1 MSKDPEFAELR
12 ETMLDDFLQ
21 RHPLVATF
29 VGGKYHKFD
38 GLMESGTLEDIEKD
52 ILQFKEVK
60 EQLLE
65 LDPNHLMSE
74 NRLDRELAIHF
85 IEQQLFLLDELK
97 IWEAVVTA
105 NGGPV
110 GDVAAGL
117 FPLFARDFAPFK
129 TRVHS
134 MIGRMRNSIDYL
146 ENTKNLWQKPVKLWT
161 EIAIKEC
168 ATTPGFFMVIGQA
181 LETQKM
187 PEDLINEFQA
197 AAADLTKSIQ
207 EYQKFLEAE
216 ILPRAT
222 HDWALGPEDFEKL
235 LKHRKLPYSADEI
248 LKMGERFVKELK
260 AEIEEIA
267 KEIDPNSKSWD
278 EVREQIKA
286 KHPPDFEQTLK
297 EVHKAS
303 EAARKFVTKKGLAT
317 IADGTKMH
325 VIETPEYLRPL
336 IPFAALM
343 IPEMLAKKQESHYI
357 VTRGADDSFLKEHN
371 YPSIYNTSVHEGW
384 PGHHHQGSHG
394 NLFGNVIRVISSG
407 IETIEGWAHYCEQMM
422 LEEGFYNDKAFL
434 DSQEV
439 KFIQTLDVLWRA
451 VRIVLDVK
459 LHTKQISYEDGIEY
473 LVAETGMAREA
484 AVAEVTRYTMS
495 PAYPL
500 SYLIGKRMFLELR
513 DQLKAELGDKF
524 SLRWFH
530 DIALRTGGVPFTYLK
545 EIYMEKAELLKR
557 SKAKKSIWQ
566 RIGLRK
572 G

>member
-1 MSKDPEFAELR
+1 
-12 ETMLDDFLQ
+12 
-21 RHPLVATF
+21 
-29 VGGKYHKFD
+29 
-38 GLMESGTLEDIEKD
+38 
-52 ILQFKEVK
+52 
-60 EQLLE
+60 
-65 LDPNHLMSE
+65 
-74 NRLDRELAIHF
+74 
-85 IEQQLFLLDELK
+85 
-97 IWEAVVTA
+97 
-105 NGGPV
+105 
-110 GDVAAGL
+110 
-117 FPLFARDFAPFK
+117 
-129 TRVHS
+129 
-134 MIGRMRNSIDYL
+134 
-146 ENTKNLWQKPVKLWT
+146 
-161 EIAIKEC
+161 
-168 ATTPGFFMVIGQA
+168 
-181 LETQKM
+181 
-187 PEDLINEFQA
+187 
-197 AAADLTKSIQ
+197 
-207 EYQKFLEAE
+207 
-216 ILPRAT
+216 
-222 HDWALGPEDFEKL
+222 
-235 LKHRKLPYSADEI
+235 
-248 LKMGERFVKELK
+248 
-260 AEIEEIA
+260 
-267 KEIDPNSKSWD
+267 
-278 EVREQIKA
+278 
-286 KHPPDFEQTLK
+286 
-297 EVHKAS
+297 
-303 EAARKFVTKKGLAT
+303 
-317 IADGTKMH
+317 
-325 VIETPEYLRPL
+325 
-336 IPFAALM
+336 
-343 IPEMLAKKQESHYI
+343 
-357 VTRGADDSFLKEHN
+357 
-371 YPSIYNTSVHEGW
+371 

-434 DSQEV
+434 DSREV

>member
-1 MSKDPEFAELR
+1 
-12 ETMLDDFLQ
+12 
-21 RHPLVATF
+21 
-29 VGGKYHKFD
+29 
-38 GLMESGTLEDIEKD
+38 
-52 ILQFKEVK
+52 
-60 EQLLE
+60 
-65 LDPNHLMSE
+65 
-74 NRLDRELAIHF
+74 
-85 IEQQLFLLDELK
+85 
-97 IWEAVVTA
+97 
-105 NGGPV
+105 
-110 GDVAAGL
+110 
-117 FPLFARDFAPFK
+117 
-129 TRVHS
+129 S

-146 ENTKNLWQKPVKLWT
+146 ENSKKLWQKPVKLWT

-168 ATTPGFFMVIGQA
+168 TTTPGFFMVIGQA
-181 LETQKM
+181 FQSQKM
-187 PEDLINEFQA
+187 PEDLINEYQA

-222 HDWALGPEDFEKL
+222 HDWALGSENFEKL
-235 LKHRKLPYSADEI
+235 LKYRKLPYSAVEI
-248 LKMGERFVKELK
+248 LEIGERFVKEIK
-260 AEIEEIA
+260 AEIKAIA
-267 KEIDPNSKSWD
+267 KEIDPDCKDWHD
-278 EVREQIKA
+278 VREEIQA
-286 KHPPDFEQTLK
+286 NHPPDFEQTLK

-303 EAARKFVTKKGLAT
+303 EAARKFVIQKKIAT
-317 IADGTKMH
+317 IADGTQMK

-343 IPEMLAKKQESHYI
+343 VPELLAKKQESHYI
-357 VTRGADDSFLKEHN
+357 VTPGTDDSFLKKHN
-371 YPSIYNTSVHEGW
+371 YPAIYNTSVHEGW

-394 NLFGNVIRVISSG
+394 NLFGNVIRFVSSG

-422 LEEGFYNDKAFL
+422 LEEGFYDDKPFL
-434 DSQEV
+434 DSREV

-459 LHTKQISYEDGIEY
+459 LHTKQMSYEEGIEY

-500 SYLIGKRMFLELR
+500 SYLIGKCMFLELR

-530 DIALRTGGVPFTYLK
+530 DITLRTGGIPFTYLK
-545 EIYMEKAELLKR
+545 EIYLEKAELLKR
-557 SKAKKSIWQ
+557 KKAKKSIWQ
-566 RIGLRK
+566 RIGIRK